1 MASTILHRTV
11 RCRCSHDDYDY
22 WSADLI
28 HGRFTVKE
36 LTTLLD
42 AVGATGEDRLKAL
55 MMDTQDTASLD
66 MDLCRA
72 LLLQRLR
79 TTCLAECP
87 CEDGLWLI
95 GVDTRQLDLPARE
108 DNILFVDGIAV
119 DLRTLWTKDEF
130 AEMLFDAGGTVG
142 DLSEI
147 CKRYVNL
154 YGNELYWSYPITDG
168 RHNGVYFVP
177 VQEGGLC
184 LPYYEIDREYFE
196 IFEKDDI
203 RLLTAQDMQ
212 YFIDDWE
219 KASGQLMSAMTSLQE
234 HLKEAETHAA

>member
-1 MASTILHRTV
+1 MGCYASALTRASRTTQHIMSRMTRQKGNQMTKETEYRSLKLVWGQVSMLIGQMASTILHRTV

-22 WSADLI
+22 WSADSI

-72 LLLQRLR
+72 LLMQRLR
-79 TTCLAECP
+79 TTCLTERP

-130 AEMLFDAGGTVG
+130 AGMLFDAGGTVG

-168 RHNGVYFVP
+168 RHNGV
-177 VQEGGLC
+177 LSS
-184 LPYYEIDREYFE
+184 LLRDRPGVLR
-196 IFEKDDI
+196 D
-203 RLLTAQDMQ
+203 L
-212 YFIDDWE
+212 
-219 KASGQLMSAMTSLQE
+219 
-234 HLKEAETHAA
+234 